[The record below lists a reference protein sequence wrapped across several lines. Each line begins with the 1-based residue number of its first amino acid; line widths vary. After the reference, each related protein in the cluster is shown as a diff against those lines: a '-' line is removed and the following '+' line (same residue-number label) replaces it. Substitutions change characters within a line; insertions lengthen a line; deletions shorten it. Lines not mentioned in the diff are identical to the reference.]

1 MISAHGTKSVRLQRK
16 KSGLDFSVK
25 GGKEHGI
32 PIVVSWIKENGA
44 AGNLLPISSMQNK
57 WVDGPSRLAILYP
70 FFYAASHLRLG
81 DEILAVN
88 GHPLQDL
95 AHAQAVQKLR
105 GAGPTVI
112 LRVKPNQTL
121 EGRTIDNFP
130 LYYLW

>member
-1 MISAHGTKSVRLQRK
+1 MISARGTKTVRLQRK

-44 AGNLLPISSMQNK
+44 AGTSNFQHAQQM
-57 WVDGPSRLAILYP
+57 DGWSVTLAL
-70 FFYAASHLRLG
+70 FFFFAASHLRLG

-88 GHPLQDL
+88 GYPLQDL

-105 GAGPTVI
+105 GAGQTVI

-121 EGRTIDNFP
+121 EGRTTQP
-130 LYYLW
+130 T